1 MRIGKLDN
9 NKLNELI
16 LSKFAHTRN
25 EVICSP
31 QVGVDCAAVDMGGR
45 IAVLSTDPITAA
57 AKHIG
62 ALTVHVSCNDA
73 AAAGAEP
80 IGLLTTLLA
89 PPSIT
94 EREID
99 EIADE
104 LSAAARE
111 ANVEIIGGHT
121 EITDAVTRVVTS
133 AAVIAK
139 AGARGIL
146 TPDGMKEGD
155 SVILTKWV
163 CLEGS
168 AIIASEF
175 GDRLSDITEYE
186 LDEAR
191 EYMKY
196 VSVVKEGLFAYEH
209 GAHAMHDI
217 TEGGVFGA
225 AWEMSEASG
234 VGMEIHEERIPI
246 KEVTRKMCA
255 SLNIDPMR
263 LISSGA
269 MLIACPNG
277 EEIVS
282 GLKNIG
288 INAAIIGKAGGKGV
302 RTALGKIIAPPGAD
316 ELYKLYK

>member
-9 NKLNELI
+9 DKLNKLI
-16 LSKFAHTRN
+16 LSKFAHNRA

-31 QVGVDCAAVDMGGR
+31 QVGVDCAAVDLGGH

-94 EREID
+94 EAEID
-99 EIADE
+99 TIANE
-104 LSAAARE
+104 LSAAAKE

-139 AGARGIL
+139 AGERGIL
-146 TPDGMKEGD
+146 TPGGMQAGD
-155 SVILTKWV
+155 SIVLSKWA
-163 CLEGS
+163 CLEGT

-175 GDRLSDITEYE
+175 ADKLSEISERE
-186 LDEAR
+186 LEEAR
-191 EYMKY
+191 ALMEN
-196 VSVVKEGLFAYEH
+196 VSVVKEGLYAYAH
-209 GAHAMHDI
+209 GAHAMHDV

-234 VGMEIHEERIPI
+234 IGLELDENSVPI
-246 KEVTRKMCA
+246 KPVTRKICA
-255 SLNIDPMR
+255 ALGIDPLR

-269 MLIACPNG
+269 MLIACPDG
-277 EEIVS
+277 AAMVK
-282 GLKNIG
+282 GLKEIG
-288 INAAIIGKAGGKGV
+288 VNAAIIGKAGGVGV
-302 RTALGKIIAPPGAD
+302 RTSAGAEIAPPGAD